1 MNANVNVKPLKG
13 LEVEA
18 GVALA
23 QDITAPI
30 NDVTI
35 MKTIDYK
42 NNPKE
47 GKDSAWQGYMVRFPE
62 TSAGVPKVVPISAG
76 RLLAIQEEKN
86 IEVFAETDEGF
97 ELVNFRMGI
106 DEKGGVYFEE

>member
-1 MNANVNVKPLKG
+1 MNANGNVKALKG

-23 QDITAPI
+23 SEITAEI
-30 NDVTI
+30 QDVTI
-35 MKTIDYK
+35 MKTIDHK
-42 NNPKE
+42 NDPNSEK
-47 GKDSAWQGYMVRFPE
+47 SWQGYMVRFAE

-76 RLLAIQEEKN
+76 RLLAIQQEKN
-86 IEVFAETDEGF
+86 IEIFAESDAGF

-106 DEKGGVYFEE
+106 DEKGGVQFED